1 MRHARTMEAK
11 VKKEDLFSPQGHT
24 DRPELPE
31 RPRRG
36 PAPDADSLL
45 RSPLGPYVLNR
56 LPADLAAVTQ
66 GRSTYEQLAAEQ
78 CRVLRAAGAEDG
90 PLATDPSTAPLVQL
104 DLLFMLN
111 GYLPAGPTA
120 FPRPLLAALAAQCD
134 RYPSLDPHMSYEL
147 LIDVNCAEW
156 ETTGHIRVFSDGD
169 LGRLEGDFYLG
180 HHLAEPAVR
189 GAFDRVS
196 SLVLEPHAV
205 DPAAALEEARRGL
218 DDFRRYMA
226 QYGRL
231 PREAFQAFRP
241 YHMGHPGGARGA
253 SGAFMPSVQLL
264 ELALL
269 APTALYELYL
279 DQSLAYFPA
288 WSRPVVSEWRER
300 SRDGGNLVQAVL
312 DGRLKPDRRAAV
324 ALLGVIDTFVDF
336 RMVHLGVTRKAIPEA
351 FERSARPT
359 RQSILAQ
366 GGERDFLGGAGPGDG
381 RGDELGTSG
390 FSVHHV
396 LTNAVHRL
404 LTARRR
410 VAETLGPTVTE

>member
-1 MRHARTMEAK
+1 M
-11 VKKEDLFSPQGHT
+11 KKEDLFSPQEHPA
-24 DRPELPE
+24 RPGTPE
-31 RPRRG
+31 RSRRG
-36 PAPDADSLL
+36 PARDAGPLS

-56 LPADLAAVTQ
+56 LPAELAAVAQ
-66 GRSTYEQLAAEQ
+66 GRGTYAQLATEQ

-90 PLATDPSTAPLVQL
+90 PLATDLSSARLVQL

-169 LGRLEGDFYLG
+169 LGRLERDFYLG
-180 HHLAEPAVR
+180 HHLAEPAAR
-189 GAFDRVS
+189 GAFDRLG
-196 SLVLEPHAV
+196 SLVREPDAV
-205 DPAAALEEARRGL
+205 DPAAALEEALRGL

-231 PREAFQAFRP
+231 PREAFQAFRR

-269 APTALYELYL
+269 APTALYERYL
-279 DQSLAYFPA
+279 EQSLAYFPA

-300 SRDGGNLVQAVL
+300 SRAGGNVVQAVL
-312 DGRLKPDRRAAV
+312 DGRLELDRRAAV
-324 ALLGVIDTFVDF
+324 ALLGVIDRFVDF

-351 FERSARPT
+351 FEPSARPT

-366 GGERDFLGGAGPGDG
+366 DGERDFLDGAGPGDG
-381 RGDELGTSG
+381 RGSERGTSG
-390 FSVHHV
+390 FSVHNV

-404 LTARRR
+404 LSARRR
-410 VAETLGPTVTE
+410 LTETLGPVTD

>member
-1 MRHARTMEAK
+1 MRRARTMEAK
-11 VKKEDLFSPQGHT
+11 VKKEDLFSPQGHSG
-24 DRPELPE
+24 
-31 RPRRG
+31 RPRLPG
-36 PAPDADSLL
+36 HPPHGAAQDAGSLL

-56 LPADLAAVTQ
+56 LPAALAAVAQ
-66 GRSTYEQLAAEQ
+66 GRGTYEQLAAEQ
-78 CRVLRAAGAEDG
+78 CHVLRAAGAEDG
-90 PLATDPSTAPLVQL
+90 PLATDPSSARLVQL

-111 GYLPAGPTA
+111 GYLPAGPAA

-156 ETTGHIRVFSDGD
+156 ETTGHIRVFTEGD
-169 LGRLEGDFYLG
+169 LGRLERDFYLG

-189 GAFDRVS
+189 GAFDRLS
-196 SLVLEPHAV
+196 SLVLEPDAV
-205 DPAAALEEARRGL
+205 DPAAALEEALRGL

-226 QYGRL
+226 RYGRL

-288 WSRPVVSEWRER
+288 WSRPVVSEWRAR
-300 SRDGGNLVQAVL
+300 SRAGDNVVQAVL
-312 DGRLKPDRRAAV
+312 DGRLKLDRRAAG

-351 FERSARPT
+351 FEPSARPT
-359 RQSILAQ
+359 RRSILAQ
-366 GGERDFLGGAGPGDG
+366 DGERDFLGGAGRGAG

-390 FSVHHV
+390 FSVHNV

-404 LTARRR
+404 LRARRH
-410 VAETLGPTVTE
+410 VAEVLGLAAAD